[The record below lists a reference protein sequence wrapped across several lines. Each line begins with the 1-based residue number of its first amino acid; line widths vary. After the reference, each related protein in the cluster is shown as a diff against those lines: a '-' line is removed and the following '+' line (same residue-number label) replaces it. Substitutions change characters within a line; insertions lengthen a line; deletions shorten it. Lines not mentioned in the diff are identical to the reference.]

1 MTSADEVATLNG
13 CPVLEI
19 RRRRRRKGRGMI
31 DQLDNPLLALWKEW
45 KRLDAEKEARREDAS
60 EMEMIGWSKRRVEI
74 EKQIAKQVPLTP
86 ESAAVLVQLLTYW
99 TKNELFPSDDQ
110 HQRILKNLLTWI
122 EGLDDA

>member
-1 MTSADEVATLNG
+1 
-13 CPVLEI
+13 
-19 RRRRRRKGRGMI
+19 MI

-60 EMEMIGWSKRRVEI
+60 EMEMIAWSKRSVEI
-74 EKQIAKQVPLTP
+74 EKQIAKHVPLTP

>member
-1 MTSADEVATLNG
+1 
-13 CPVLEI
+13 
-19 RRRRRRKGRGMI
+19 MI